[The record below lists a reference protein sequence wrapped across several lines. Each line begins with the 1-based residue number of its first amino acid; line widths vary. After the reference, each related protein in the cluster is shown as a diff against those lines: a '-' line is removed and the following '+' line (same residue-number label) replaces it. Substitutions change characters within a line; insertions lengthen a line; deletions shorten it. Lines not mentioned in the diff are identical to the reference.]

1 MVLEMAQIN
10 LREEGLKRA
19 PLMDPKVL
27 DLQKDR
33 ILVSELVVIVAES
46 REAIQREI
54 LN

>member
-1 MVLEMAQIN
+1 LVLEMAQIN

-19 PLMDPKVL
+19 PLMEPKLL

-33 ILVSELVVIVAES
+33 ILVSDLVVLVVES

-54 LN
+54 LH